1 MSTLYKTA
9 TNITNG
15 STAASSDAPGG
26 AKTGTAKPGDTLK
39 WVVSYQNNTAA
50 TASVNLK
57 DPFPSAGTYVPG
69 SLQLPPNPNAA
80 GALTPQYS
88 TNQGA
93 TWTAGTPPSNA
104 DGVGFTGTGI
114 PQGTAQRSVTIPSP
128 ISTSLS
134 NSGGDGYN
142 AVTRGNLTYAAFH
155 HQGGSYLYCGQQD
168 GSTCP
173 GWPTNQNNQ
182 YYSRVVGTPIGTGTD
197 AGLTTA
203 WQNGTWISG
212 SKLFWY
218 ATTIASPF
226 STGVACLDLSFATPQ
241 SCGFTQLGSGGNSNE
256 NGGQIGGMG
265 VPASNG
271 NMYALTVSAGSA
283 LILCITASTGANCG
297 TLTLATGVTGIH
309 TLSSSTFGSYIFAN
323 FQQTPTSRWQTYC
336 YVAGGGLCAG
346 SWPITTSSDST
357 PYGPPALAPILNTAG
372 AMTGVCVIQNG
383 SGYTTGCYNL
393 AGTAIANPYGSSLA
407 YTGSGYG
414 ALDAL
419 ILGSK
424 VYSSTGNAVGCF
436 DFGSWSGTGAVPT
449 CAGFTPPSNSINYTV
464 RTAYS
469 IAPNCLVADGD
480 GRQIK
485 FFNAFTGGGCVGV
498 SGPTTM
504 TVSPSSYYC
513 GTGASSFKAWGVLTI
528 PGLVNGTY
536 TNSTVTL
543 RDQNNAIIT
552 GFNAVTLAA
561 GGSLNLSAT
570 PTTVTSIT
578 ATVTVNGVNDPSGV
592 VAGQVQI
599 TWQGDPLQMC
609 FQTRAPSVACD
620 AATPLTLSNTANA
633 VTTSASGSDAPNGNT
648 TGAAQFSD
656 RASLL
661 PGDSQCALVF
671 QKVPSVQTARPGDKV
686 TYTINVIS
694 AGTQAYNNATFSDD
708 LTDVLKDATYNN
720 DQSATSGTASYAA
733 PTLSWSGPVAGF
745 GGIATITYSVTV
757 KSPDTGDHSLVN
769 TVVSS
774 TPGSFCTS
782 GSTDTRCTATVPIA
796 DLTVTK
802 TADAAAVTNP
812 AKVGDII
819 TYHFTAKNT
828 GQTTLTGVAIT
839 DPHVGLSAL
848 TYTWPGTAGT
858 LLAGQTV
865 TATATYALTQADINS
880 GVVANTATA
889 AGNPPT
895 GPPLITP
902 PANASVPLQQ
912 APAMSLTKT
921 ANSSGVSS
929 PAKVGD
935 IVVYTFKATNTGNV
949 TLTGVSISDPH
960 VGLSALTYTWPGVAG
975 TLLPGQAVTATATY
989 AITQADIN
997 AGHVPNTATATGNPP
1012 SGPNVT
1018 PPPASADVPLTQGP
1032 GLSLTKTADTSGV
1045 SVPASVGQ
1053 TIVYHFNATNTGN
1066 VTLTKVSISD
1076 PLPGLSP
1083 LVYSWPGASGVLLPN
1098 QHVTATAT
1106 YQLTVADVDAGHV
1119 ANAATTV
1126 GTPPSGPDVIPPPA
1140 QTDTPLV
1147 SSPAISIVK
1156 SADSIDAALL
1166 VVGATITYTFV
1177 VTNTGN
1183 VTLAD
1188 PKVNEGQFTGSGALS
1203 PLSCPSTP
1211 QLQPGEQMTCT
1222 ATYVVTQA
1230 DVDAGVILND
1240 ATASGTPPTG
1250 PDTVSPPSAV
1260 DLPEIQSP
1268 DLNLTKTADT
1278 FQLSAPAS
1286 AGDTIT
1292 YNFISTN
1299 TGNVTLTNVSITDP
1313 LPGLSG
1319 LVYSWPAAPGVL
1331 LPGQHVTATATYQL
1345 TQADLDAGHVAN
1357 VATTVGTPPSGADVT
1372 PPPATTDTP
1381 LPLSP
1386 GLTLAK
1392 TADASAIG
1400 TPSAVGDTITYR
1412 FAATNTGNVT
1422 LTNVSITDPLPGLS
1436 ALTYVWPAA
1445 AGTLLPGQ
1453 VVTATATYQLSQA
1466 DLDAG

>member
-1 MSTLYKTA
+1 MSRAHRSRLVRRSHIADTWLVVTGFLAVGALVGTMVAPELVANAATTAVSTLYKTA

-57 DPFPSAGTYVPG
+57 DPFPSGGTYVPG

-212 SKLFWY
+212 SKLFWF

-383 SGYTTGCYNL
+383 IGYTTSCYNL

-504 TVSPSSYYC
+504 TVSPASYYC

-561 GGSLNLSAT
+561 GGSLNLSAI

-599 TWQGDPLQMC
+599 TWVGDPPQMC
-609 FQTRAPSVACD
+609 FQTKAPNVACD
-620 AATPLTLSNTANA
+620 AAAPLIVSNTANA

-648 TGAAQFSD
+648 TGVVQFSD
-656 RASLL
+656 RASLV

-671 QKVPSVQTARPGDKV
+671 QKLPSVQTARPGDRV
-686 TYTINVIS
+686 TYTILVTN
-694 AGTQAYNNATFSDD
+694 AGSQAYNNATFTDD
-708 LTDVLKDATYNN
+708 LTDVLKEATFV
-720 DQSATSGTASYAA
+720 SGPVASSGTASWTS
-733 PTLSWSGPVAGF
+733 PVLSWSGSLAN
-745 GGIATITYSVTV
+745 GGTATITYDVFVRT
-757 KSPDTGDHSLVN
+757 PDVGDHSLVN
-769 TVVSS
+769 AVVSS
-774 TPGSFCTS
+774 TPGSLCAS
-782 GSTDTRCTATVPIA
+782 GSTDTRCTTTVAVQVTDVLWKKIDAT
-796 DLTVTK
+796 
-802 TADAAAVTNP
+802 
-812 AKVGDII
+812 G
-819 TYHFTAKNT
+819 AKNI
-828 GQTTLTGVAIT
+828 LTGAAFTFTPV
-839 DPHVGLSAL
+839 DG
-848 TYTWPGTAGT
+848 AGK
-858 LLAGQTV
+858 
-865 TATATYALTQADINS
+865 
-880 GVVANTATA
+880 
-889 AGNPPT
+889 PT
-895 GPPLITP
+895 GPAIVVTDC
-902 PANASVPLQQ
+902 Q
-912 APAMSLTKT
+912 AA
-921 ANSSGVSS
+921 S
-929 PAKVGD
+929 PAQC
-935 IVVYTFKATNTGNV
+935 TGNDIDRIGGQFR
-949 TLTGVSISDPH
+949 LTN
-960 VGLSALTYTWPGVAG
+960 L
-975 TLLPGQAVTATATY
+975 
-989 AITQADIN
+989 
-997 AGHVPNTATATGNPP
+997 
-1012 SGPNVT
+1012 
-1018 PPPASADVPLTQGP
+1018 GP
-1032 GLSLTKTADTSGV
+1032 G
-1045 SVPASVGQ
+1045 
-1053 TIVYHFNATNTGN
+1053 
-1066 VTLTKVSISD
+1066 
-1076 PLPGLSP
+1076 
-1083 LVYSWPGASGVLLPN
+1083 
-1098 QHVTATAT
+1098 T
-1106 YQLTVADVDAGHV
+1106 YQLVETRAPVGFKLNPTPIPVTITSGSPISVSLADVINKQLPVPTIPLTGGLGTDALTITAGGLF
-1119 ANAATTV
+1119 ATV
-1126 GTPPSGPDVIPPPA
+1126 LG
-1140 QTDTPLV
+1140 LV
-1147 SSPAISIVK
+1147 SW
-1156 SADSIDAALL
+1156 
-1166 VVGATITYTFV
+1166 
-1177 VTNTGN
+1177 
-1183 VTLAD
+1183 
-1188 PKVNEGQFTGSGALS
+1188 
-1203 PLSCPSTP
+1203 
-1211 QLQPGEQMTCT
+1211 QLIRRRRT
-1222 ATYVVTQA
+1222 A
-1230 DVDAGVILND
+1230 
-1240 ATASGTPPTG
+1240 
-1250 PDTVSPPSAV
+1250 
-1260 DLPEIQSP
+1260 
-1268 DLNLTKTADT
+1268 
-1278 FQLSAPAS
+1278 
-1286 AGDTIT
+1286 
-1292 YNFISTN
+1292 
-1299 TGNVTLTNVSITDP
+1299 
-1313 LPGLSG
+1313 
-1319 LVYSWPAAPGVL
+1319 
-1331 LPGQHVTATATYQL
+1331 
-1345 TQADLDAGHVAN
+1345 
-1357 VATTVGTPPSGADVT
+1357 
-1372 PPPATTDTP
+1372 
-1381 LPLSP
+1381 
-1386 GLTLAK
+1386 
-1392 TADASAIG
+1392 
-1400 TPSAVGDTITYR
+1400 
-1412 FAATNTGNVT
+1412 
-1422 LTNVSITDPLPGLS
+1422 
-1436 ALTYVWPAA
+1436 
-1445 AGTLLPGQ
+1445 
-1453 VVTATATYQLSQA
+1453 
-1466 DLDAG
+1466 